1 MQPFDFGNINLD
13 ILLTDVTPNDES
25 VCDDNVNNT
34 LLLDTPPLP
43 STNDPLQSENA
54 PSLFPYVIDVP
65 DFENYD
71 YQLHGNFEE
80 SEVVVLEE
88 ISDRSPAS
96 KISIFCII
104 PRFKSNSFVA
114 DFDSVID
121 SSVRD
126 KDNEMTKLYDENSTE
141 SSKSSGKH

>member
-96 KISIFCII
+96 KINIFCII